1 MAAKK
6 SGVYDAILKQVNAE
20 MYSAYLYLQLSADA
34 SAMKWNGAAAWLRA
48 HATEEMTHAA
58 KFYDY
63 LIRKG
68 VAVKLDAIEKP
79 ATNAKDL
86 QEIFKAVYG
95 HEIKVTAMINKIM
108 ETAVAEKDYAAIAE
122 LQWFVTEQVEEEE
135 IAGEIVDMLEKA
147 SKSPEALFFI
157 DHKLG
162 SGKE

>member
-1 MAAKK
+1 MAVKK

-48 HATEEMTHAA
+48 HAGEEMTHAS

-68 VAVKLDAIEKP
+68 IDVKFDAIEKP
-79 ATNAKDL
+79 ATTAKDL
-86 QEIFKAVYG
+86 HEIFKAVYG

-108 ETAVAEKDYAAIAE
+108 ETAIAEKDYAAAAE

-135 IAGEIVDMLEKA
+135 TARDIVDMLEKA
-147 SKSPEALFFI
+147 GKSPEALIFI
-157 DHKLG
+157 DHHLG
-162 SGKE
+162 CKKE